1 MKNQKIIS
9 DVFFETDHK
18 EWEQAGEGISRQ
30 FVGYDTQIMMVKV
43 KFETGAI
50 GYEHQ
55 HFHAQTTYVAS
66 GKFRV
71 TIDGEDKV
79 LSGGDGFYI
88 PPNVMHGAV
97 CLEAGVLID
106 VFSPVREDFLDI
118 NFLKK

>member
-55 HFHAQTTYVAS
+55 HFHARPRMWLPENS
-66 GKFRV
+66 G
-71 TIDGEDKV
+71 
-79 LSGGDGFYI
+79 
-88 PPNVMHGAV
+88 
-97 CLEAGVLID
+97 
-106 VFSPVREDFLDI
+106 
-118 NFLKK
+118 